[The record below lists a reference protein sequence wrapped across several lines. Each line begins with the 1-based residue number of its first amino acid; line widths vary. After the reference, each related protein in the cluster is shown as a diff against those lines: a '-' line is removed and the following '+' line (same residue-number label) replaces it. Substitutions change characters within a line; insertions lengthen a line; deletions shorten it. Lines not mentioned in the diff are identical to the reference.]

1 MCDLCTDNLKIFS
14 NERKYYTRKELAR
27 HRKTGDPDETSYRGH
42 PLCKFC
48 DVRFVDEDD
57 LHSHLRREHFYCH
70 FCDPSGLNHFY
81 GDYSALRDHFLADH
95 YLCKECDCQ
104 EEKFTCA
111 FRSEIDLQAHIA
123 QLHSQ
128 NMSKSDLKKA
138 KTLSLDI
145 FIRQRS
151 HLPIDSQNRRKKDN
165 RSRNNDSNA
174 IDETDSELNLAN
186 SETASNNTN
195 LVQTQPPRPEDFP
208 QLGSNAPNVTN
219 TVTENNTDV
228 KVPKNNS
235 RKQNTF
241 SVCLNKNPNLNTRND
256 EEFPALPSSNSSSNS
271 KDSKINVS
279 NSIAY
284 NKFAKQKPNVSNGL
298 KSQTVAL
305 QVSQQTKPNN
315 SSTDA
320 SLPLKSGPQIPK
332 PAKNKPIISS
342 KEEFP
347 SLPVPK
353 KKSSTR
359 NSAQNATINHL
370 VSNNSKKDNSLEWN
384 NSSHLE
390 NKNVKNEI
398 KQNIPQSKSYLK
410 SLSNF
415 EEFPVL
421 EERKAK
427 TPNIQHLTQLSKAK
441 TMPKNP
447 PPGLTAIRKKS
458 ANLSLSSVAQEV
470 ISNPSTDSNSID
482 YSNTDE
488 YCYINP
494 IDFNERNQSL
504 VREVENVLGDHS
516 KFCIFKDT
524 SKEFRQGI
532 INGDQ
537 YYEKCIELFGKKGFA
552 TIFSE
557 LLVLLPDIQK
567 QNELL
572 AAQQN
577 ELKNTKGA
585 IPKGFKIITDFNSN
599 EFIICPKC
607 KQVLIIKDQINHMSQ
622 H

>member
-1 MCDLCTDNLKIFS
+1 
-14 NERKYYTRKELAR
+14 
-27 HRKTGDPDETSYRGH
+27 
-42 PLCKFC
+42 
-48 DVRFVDEDD
+48 
-57 LHSHLRREHFYCH
+57 
-70 FCDPSGLNHFY
+70 
-81 GDYSALRDHFLADH
+81 
-95 YLCKECDCQ
+95 
-104 EEKFTCA
+104 
-111 FRSEIDLQAHIA
+111 
-123 QLHSQ
+123 
-128 NMSKSDLKKA
+128 MSKSDLKKA

-151 HLPIDSQNRRKKDN
+151 HLPNDPQNRRNKDN
-165 RSRNNDSNA
+165 RSRNNDSNN

-186 SETASNNTN
+186 SETASINSN

-219 TVTENNTDV
+219 TITENNADV

-241 SVCLNKNPNLNTRND
+241 SVCLTKNPKLNTRND
-256 EEFPALPSSNSSSNS
+256 EEFPALPSSSSN
-271 KDSKINVS
+271 DSNINVS

-284 NKFAKQKPNVSNGL
+284 NKYPKQKPNISNGL

-305 QVSQQTKPNN
+305 QDSQQTKPNN
-315 SSTDA
+315 SSTDP

-332 PAKNKPIISS
+332 PVKNKPIISS

-347 SLPVPK
+347 SLPVTK
-353 KKSSTR
+353 KKSSTF
-359 NSAQNATINHL
+359 NSVQNATNNHL
-370 VSNNSKKDNSLEWN
+370 VSNNSKKNNSLEWN

-390 NKNVKNEI
+390 NKKVKNEI
-398 KQNIPQSKSYLK
+398 KQNISESKSNQLK
-410 SLSNF
+410 SISNF

-421 EERKAK
+421 EESKAK
-427 TPNIQHLTQLSKAK
+427 TRNIQQFKTQLSKAK

-447 PPGLTAIRKKS
+447 PPGLIPIRKKS

-470 ISNPSTDSNSID
+470 ISSPSTDNNSID
-482 YSNTDE
+482 YSNIDE

-494 IDFNERNQSL
+494 IDFTERNQSL
-504 VREVENVLGDHS
+504 VKEVENVLGDYS
-516 KFCIFKDT
+516 EFCIFKDA
-524 SKEFRQGI
+524 SKEFRQGM

-537 YYEKCIELFGKKGFA
+537 YYQKCIELFGKKGFT

-577 ELKNTKGA
+577 ELKNAKGA
-585 IPKGFKIITDFNSN
+585 IPKGSKIITDFNSN

-607 KQVLIIKDQINHMSQ
+607 KQVLIIKDQINHMSL

>member
-57 LHSHLRREHFYCH
+57 LHVHLRREHFYCH
-70 FCDPSGLNHFY
+70 FCDPSGLSHFY
-81 GDYSALRDHFLADH
+81 GDYSALRDHFLSDH

-151 HLPIDSQNRRKKDN
+151 HLPIDPQNRRKKDN
-165 RSRNNDSNA
+165 RSRNNNDSND
-174 IDETDSELNLAN
+174 IDETDSEFDTAN
-186 SETASNNTN
+186 SETVSINTN

-219 TVTENNTDV
+219 TITENNTDV

-235 RKQNTF
+235 RMQNTF
-241 SVCLNKNPNLNTRND
+241 SVCLNKNPKLNTRND
-256 EEFPALPSSNSSSNS
+256 DEFPALPSSSS

-284 NKFAKQKPNVSNGL
+284 NKLAKQKPIISNGL

-315 SSTDA
+315 SSTDTLL
-320 SLPLKSGPQIPK
+320 SLKSETQTPK
-332 PAKNKPIISS
+332 SVKNKPMISS

-347 SLPVPK
+347 SLPVTK
-353 KKSSTR
+353 KKISTR
-359 NSAQNATINHL
+359 NSAQNATYNHL
-370 VSNNSKKDNSLEWN
+370 VSNNSKKNNSLEWN

-390 NKNVKNEI
+390 NKNFKNEI
-398 KQNIPQSKSYLK
+398 KQNISKSNQLK

-427 TPNIQHLTQLSKAK
+427 TPNIQQFKTQLSKAK

-447 PPGLTAIRKKS
+447 PPGLTAIRKTN

-470 ISNPSTDSNSID
+470 ISSSSTDSNSID
-482 YSNTDE
+482 YSNIDE

-504 VREVENVLGDHS
+504 VKEVENVLGDHS
-516 KFCIFKDT
+516 MFSIFKDV

-537 YYEKCIELFGKKGFA
+537 YYEKCIELFGEKGFT

-557 LLVLLPDIQK
+557 LLVLLPDIEK

-585 IPKGFKIITDFNSN
+585 IPKGSKIITDFNSNSN

-607 KQVLIIKDQINHMSQ
+607 KQVLIIKDQISHVSQ